1 MMRDAELLTTEI
13 LVQMNEMKSWERE
26 YYIILYSLGIE
37 LE

>member
-13 LVQMNEMKSWERE
+13 SVQMNEMKSWERE
-26 YYIILYSLGIE
+26 REYSLGIE

>member
-13 LVQMNEMKSWERE
+13 FVQMNEMKSWERE
-26 YYIILYSLGIE
+26 YSLGIE